1 MGFKMIDISVYKY
14 IKTMQT
20 ALQGQT
26 NGGIIY
32 MFPQIITKII
42 YLVPLMFIWRIVTAS
57 GVDAGMTLTQLLSYT
72 YVNALL
78 ANIHI
83 VDTFINDWD
92 SAGKC
97 TVLFTRPMSVYGQ
110 VISRTIGEWVPT
122 LLMFSLP
129 MALIAPLL
137 GIQIIPNTLWV
148 IPSLILCASLGFA
161 FEFLFFCI
169 TLRMRNVVWLM
180 WVIRSAVVS
189 FFSGTVI
196 PFRILPFGMERWMA
210 YQPFGSLGGAPL
222 SLYVGT
228 TDPAAI
234 IPVQIF
240 WNILIWGIT
249 IFWFNKSRERMVS
262 FGG

>member
-1 MGFKMIDISVYKY
+1 MFMRKY
-14 IKTMQT
+14 IKTVQT
-20 ALQGQT
+20 ALRAQT

-32 MFPQIITKII
+32 MFPQIITKVI

-57 GVDAGMTLTQLLSYT
+57 GIDAGMTLTQLLSYT
-72 YVNALL
+72 YVNALF
-78 ANIHI
+78 ASIHI
-83 VDTFINDWD
+83 VGTFINDWD

-97 TVLFTRPMSVYGQ
+97 TVLFTRPMPVFGQ
-110 VISRTIGEWVPT
+110 VISRTVGEWVPE

-129 MALIAPLL
+129 MAALAPLF
-137 GIQIIPNTLWV
+137 GIQIIPQTLWV

-161 FEFLFFCI
+161 FEFLFFCF
-169 TLRMRNVVWLM
+169 TLRLRNVVWLM
-180 WVIRSAVVS
+180 WVIRSAIVS

-196 PFRILPFGMERWMA
+196 PFRILPFGMDRWMTF
-210 YQPFGSLGGAPL
+210 QPFGSLGGAPL

-228 TDPAAI
+228 AEPMTI

-240 WNILIWGIT
+240 WNVVIWSIT
-249 IFWFNKSRERMVS
+249 IVWFNKSRERMVS